1 MDRFDQGVEGM
12 AQRTPPKSVLEYV
25 HHLKETYSDLRK
37 VYMFG
42 SFTKGSSGKDSDI
55 DLAMVFDDVVDI
67 FDLQVELMKIRR
79 NYDSRIEPHVFRLA
93 DFDESHPLAGEIIT
107 TGVEVSE

>member
-1 MDRFDQGVEGM
+1 
-12 AQRTPPKSVLEYV
+12 
-25 HHLKETYSDLRK
+25 
-37 VYMFG
+37 VYIFG
-42 SFTKGSSGKDSDI
+42 SFAKGSSRKDSDI
-55 DLAMVFDDVVDI
+55 DLAIVFDDVADI

-79 NYDSRIEPHVFRLA
+79 HYDSRIEPHVFRLA